1 MKFLGWLSSSR
12 EQRAHERYMREIEAV
27 ERVTVAAL
35 EVANA
40 EDLAEQLAAEKIRH
54 ADCQR
59 RLQAT
64 LTALDNSRGEAERL
78 QAEVDRKSSMPGDH
92 RYWEGRYRDE
102 AAECDRLRAA
112 LANAEMDGPK
122 RTLEKANDA
131 QAARAM
137 SRSTKQHFVAYQH
150 AVKMILDR
158 IDELGQKNHVTK
170 EDLRKLRQLWEDLSA
185 QINRT
190 I

>member
-1 MKFLGWLSSSR
+1 MSIARAIGQLFSTRASR
-12 EQRAHERYMREIEAV
+12 AQARYMREIEAV

-35 EVANA
+35 EVVNA
-40 EDLAEQLAAEKIRH
+40 EDLAEQLAAEKLRH
-54 ADCQR
+54 ADTQR

-64 LTALDNSRGEAERL
+64 LEALDKARMENGAL
-78 QAEVDRKSSMPGDH
+78 KADRRIADLNNEK
-92 RYWEGRYRDE
+92 E
-102 AAECDRLRAA
+102 
-112 LANAEMDGPK
+112 GPK
-122 RTLEKANDA
+122 RDLEKFNDA

-170 EDLRKLRQLWEDLSA
+170 EDLRKLRLLREDLSA

>member
-1 MKFLGWLSSSR
+1 
-12 EQRAHERYMREIEAV
+12 MREIEAV

-35 EVANA
+35 EVVNA
-40 EDLAEQLAAEKIRH
+40 EDLAEQLAAERLRH
-54 ADCQR
+54 ADTTR

-64 LTALDNSRGEAERL
+64 LTALDNARMENGALKEAE
-78 QAEVDRKSSMPGDH
+78 EDRRIADLNNEK
-92 RYWEGRYRDE
+92 E
-102 AAECDRLRAA
+102 
-112 LANAEMDGPK
+112 GPK
-122 RTLEKANDA
+122 RDLEKFNDA

-170 EDLRKLRQLWEDLSA
+170 EDLRKLRQLREDLSA